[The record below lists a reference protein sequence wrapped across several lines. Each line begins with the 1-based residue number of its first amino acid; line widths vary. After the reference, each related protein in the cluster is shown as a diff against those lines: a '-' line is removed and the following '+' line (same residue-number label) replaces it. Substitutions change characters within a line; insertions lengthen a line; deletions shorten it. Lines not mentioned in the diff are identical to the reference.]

1 MLCWAARLD
10 TLIFPGFEKA
20 ISAVSSG
27 HGKSPP
33 LPLSLPFLPA
43 LTPPFPRE
51 KKSYVDCKPSGSDFL
66 TPTNR
71 VRDTLEQ
78 IDIAKLMI
86 ARYDDVFEFA
96 TTAQGVRDA
105 VRAGKVASLLGVE
118 GLVAFFVSF
127 FLMGAKGD

>member
-1 MLCWAARLD
+1 MASLFRLLPSFPFPPDAD
-10 TLIFPGFEKA
+10 TLNP
-20 ISAVSSG
+20 S
-27 HGKSPP
+27 
-33 LPLSLPFLPA
+33 
-43 LTPPFPRE
+43 
-51 KKSYVDCKPSGSDFL
+51 SYVDCKPSGADFL

-86 ARYDDVFEFA
+86 ARYDDVFEFV

-118 GLVAFFVSF
+118 GWVAT
-127 FLMGAKGD
+127 D